1 MGLILGL
8 YKLKTGGSGTKSCRS
23 IEISNSCLFGKN
35 WKVVSWAEGDPPIV
49 GAIGVDLSVPGEK
62 EQRDQAKEKDTAV
75 QHHRAAVQPL
85 EPLSDCRVSAR
96 TLKASHLRS

>member
-1 MGLILGL
+1 MTIA
-8 YKLKTGGSGTKSCRS
+8 
-23 IEISNSCLFGKN
+23 KN
-35 WKVVSWAEGDPPIV
+35 WKVVGQAESNSPIV
-49 GAIGVDLSVPGEK
+49 GATGLDLSVPGEK

-96 TLKASHLRS
+96 TLKAFHLRS